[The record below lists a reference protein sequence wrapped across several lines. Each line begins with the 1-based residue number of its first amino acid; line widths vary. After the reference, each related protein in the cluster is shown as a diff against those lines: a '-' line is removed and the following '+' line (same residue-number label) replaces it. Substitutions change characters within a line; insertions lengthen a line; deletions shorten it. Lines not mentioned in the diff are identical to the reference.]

1 MTPMSLRW
9 GLLSTARINRAVIP
23 AIRGSS
29 RSELTAV
36 ASRTL
41 DRAREYAAEWSIPR
55 ALGSYEA
62 LIADPLIDVIY
73 IPLPNHLHVEWTV
86 KALEAGK
93 HVLCEKPLALSVA
106 DVDRIVEA
114 SRRTGKTAAEAFMY
128 RHHPLT
134 QAVQDFAAGGRLGR
148 ITIYRGAFS
157 FHLTREGDVRLDPA
171 MGGGSL
177 WDVGCYPL
185 SYANLI
191 AGAAPVDVFGWQR
204 TSDRGVDMEFFAMLR
219 YADGSVAQFD
229 CGFAGPFRA
238 EMEVVGTG
246 GTLRIYRP
254 FKTDERSRLEFTA
267 ATDEVEQIAFA
278 PETAYSGEIAD
289 IEAAALDG
297 ARPQVTLAESR
308 RTVQTIVALYESARR
323 AQTVAV

>member
-1 MTPMSLRW
+1 MHRLRW
-9 GLLSTARINRAVIP
+9 GLLSTARINRSVIP
-23 AIRGSS
+23 AIRGAS
-29 RSELTAV
+29 RSELTTV

-41 DRAREYAAEWSIPR
+41 ERARDYAGEWDIPR

-62 LIADPLIDVIY
+62 LLQDPEIDVVY

-86 KALEAGK
+86 RALEAGK
-93 HVLCEKPLALSVA
+93 HVLCEKPLALSVEE
-106 DVDRIVEA
+106 VDRIA
-114 SRRTGKTAAEAFMY
+114 DACRRTGKAAAEAFMY

-134 QAVQDFAAGGRLGR
+134 HAAQAVVAAGRLGVVKS
-148 ITIYRGAFS
+148 YCGAFT
-157 FHLTREGDVRLDPA
+157 FALTREGDVRLDPA

-191 AGAAPVDVFGWQR
+191 ARAAPVEVFGWER
-204 TSDRGVDMEFFAMLR
+204 ASDGGIDMEFFAMMR

-246 GTLRIYRP
+246 GTLRIHRP
-254 FKTDERSRLEFTA
+254 FKSDEQSRLVFTSASDAVEEVPFA
-267 ATDEVEQIAFA
+267 ADT
-278 PETAYSGEIAD
+278 PYSGEVAD
-289 IEAAALDG
+289 IESAALDG
-297 ARPQVTLAESR
+297 TATRVSLAESR
-308 RTVQTIVALYESARR
+308 RTVQTIRALYTSARSGR
-323 AQTVAV
+323 PTTL